1 MRIAID
7 GPAGSGK
14 STIGAALARAL
25 GYLYFDTGVMY
36 RAVTIAALR
45 RGIPLDE
52 ESVVTEISRN
62 VLIEVRPPTPAE
74 NDGRQNT
81 VLLDGEDVTWDMRTP
96 AVDASVSIP
105 SAYRGVREAMVDQQR
120 RIAAGGNLVMVGRDI
135 GTVVLPR
142 AEVKIYL
149 TATVE
154 ERAMRR
160 HNELLARGRQSDY
173 ELVLSSMKER
183 DRLDSERAESPL
195 RRAPDAI
202 RIDSTGLSPEE
213 ALEACLSV
221 VRDRQRPATRPA

>member
-14 STIGAALARAL
+14 STVGAALALKL
-25 GYLYFDTGVMY
+25 GFLYFDTGVMY

-52 ESVVTEISRN
+52 EPMLNEISRK
-62 VLIEVRPPTPAE
+62 VVIEVRQPTE
-74 NDGRQNT
+74 DDGRQST
-81 VLLDGEDVTWDMRTP
+81 VLLDGEDVTWELRAP

-105 SAYRGVREAMVDQQR
+105 SANRGVRAAMVEQQR
-120 RIAAGGNLVMVGRDI
+120 RIAAPGNLVMVGRDI

-154 ERAMRR
+154 ERALRR
-160 HNELLARGRQSDY
+160 HAELLARGRPSDY
-173 ELVLSSMKER
+173 DDVLASMRER
-183 DRLDSERAESPL
+183 DRLDSERTESPL

-202 RIDSTGLSPEE
+202 RIDSTGLTQEE
-213 ALEACLSV
+213 TLEQCLQA
-221 VRDRQRPATRPA
+221 VRARQPDSEK

>member
-14 STIGAALARAL
+14 STVGAALALKL
-25 GYLYFDTGVMY
+25 GFLYFDTGVMY

-52 ESVVTEISRN
+52 EPMVTDISRK
-62 VLIEVRPPTPAE
+62 VVIEVKQPTQD
-74 NDGRQNT
+74 DGRQST
-81 VLLDGEDVTWDMRTP
+81 VLLDGEDVTWELRSP
-96 AVDASVSIP
+96 AVDSSVSIP
-105 SAYRGVREAMVDQQR
+105 SANRGVRAAMVEQQR
-120 RIAAGGNLVMVGRDI
+120 RIAAPGNLVMVGRDI

-154 ERAMRR
+154 ERALRR
-160 HNELLARGRQSDY
+160 HVELLARGRPSDY
-173 ELVLSSMKER
+173 DEVLASMRER

-202 RIDSTGLSPEE
+202 RIDSTGLTQDET
-213 ALEACLSV
+213 LERCLEL
-221 VRDRQRPATRPA
+221 VRARQAELS

>member
-14 STIGAALARAL
+14 STVGAALALKL
-25 GYLYFDTGVMY
+25 GFLYFDTGVMY

-52 ESVVTEISRN
+52 EPMLNEISRK
-62 VLIEVRPPTPAE
+62 VVIEVRQPTE
-74 NDGRQNT
+74 DDGRQST
-81 VLLDGEDVTWDMRTP
+81 VLLDGEDVTWELRAP

-105 SAYRGVREAMVDQQR
+105 SANRGVRAAMVEQQR
-120 RIAAGGNLVMVGRDI
+120 RIAAPGNLVMVGRDI

-154 ERAMRR
+154 ERALRR
-160 HNELLARGRQSDY
+160 HAELLARGRPSDY
-173 ELVLSSMKER
+173 DDVLASMRER
-183 DRLDSERAESPL
+183 DRLDSERTESPL

-202 RIDSTGLSPEE
+202 RIDSTGLTQEE
-213 ALEACLSV
+213 TLEQCLQA
-221 VRDRQRPATRPA
+221 VRARQPDSDK

>member
-14 STIGAALARAL
+14 STVGAALALKL
-25 GYLYFDTGVMY
+25 GFLYFDTGVMY

-52 ESVVTEISRN
+52 EPMLNEISRK
-62 VLIEVRPPTPAE
+62 VVIEVRQPTE
-74 NDGRQNT
+74 DDGRQST
-81 VLLDGEDVTWDMRTP
+81 VLLDGEDVTWELRAP

-105 SAYRGVREAMVDQQR
+105 SANRGVRAAMVEQQR
-120 RIAAGGNLVMVGRDI
+120 RIAAPGNLVMVGRDI

-154 ERAMRR
+154 ERALRR
-160 HNELLARGRQSDY
+160 HAELLARGRPSDY
-173 ELVLSSMKER
+173 DDVLASMRER
-183 DRLDSERAESPL
+183 DRLDSERTESPL

-202 RIDSTGLSPEE
+202 RIDSTGLTQEE
-213 ALEACLSV
+213 TLEQCLQA
-221 VRDRQRPATRPA
+221 VRARQPDSE

>member
-14 STIGAALARAL
+14 STVGAALALKL
-25 GYLYFDTGVMY
+25 GFLYFDTGVMY

-52 ESVVTEISRN
+52 EPMLTDISHKVV
-62 VLIEVRPPTPAE
+62 IEVKQPTQD
-74 NDGRQNT
+74 DGRQST
-81 VLLDGEDVTWDMRTP
+81 VMLDGEDVTWELRSP

-105 SAYRGVREAMVDQQR
+105 SANRGVRAAMVEQQR
-120 RIAAGGNLVMVGRDI
+120 RIAAPGNLVMVGRDI

-160 HNELLARGRQSDY
+160 HAELLARGRPSDY
-173 ELVLSSMKER
+173 DDVLASMRER
-183 DRLDSERAESPL
+183 DRLDSERTESPL

-202 RIDSTGLSPEE
+202 RIDSTGLTQDET
-213 ALEACLSV
+213 LEQCLNA
-221 VRDRQRPATRPA
+221 VRTRQAESEK

>member
-14 STIGAALARAL
+14 STVGAALALRL
-25 GYLYFDTGVMY
+25 GFLYFDTGVMY

-52 ESVVTEISRN
+52 ETVVTEISRN
-62 VLIEVRPPTPAE
+62 VLIEIEQPTE

-81 VLLDGEDVTWDMRTP
+81 VKLDGKDVTWELRSS

-105 SAYRGVREAMVDQQR
+105 SAYRGVRQAMVEQQR
-120 RIAAGGNLVMVGRDI
+120 RIASVGNIVMVGRDI

-160 HNELLARGRQSDY
+160 HNELTARGRASDY
-173 ELVLSSMKER
+173 EQVLASMKER

-195 RRAPDAI
+195 RRAPDAV
-202 RIDSTGLSPEE
+202 RIDSTGLTQDE
-213 ALEACLSV
+213 ALARCLEAVRAKQTELS
-221 VRDRQRPATRPA
+221 

>member
-14 STIGAALARAL
+14 STVGAALALKL
-25 GYLYFDTGVMY
+25 GFLYFDTGVMY

-52 ESVVTEISRN
+52 EPMLNEISRK
-62 VLIEVRPPTPAE
+62 VVIEVRQPTE
-74 NDGRQNT
+74 DDGRQST
-81 VLLDGEDVTWDMRTP
+81 VLLDGEDVTWELRAP

-105 SAYRGVREAMVDQQR
+105 SANRGVRAAMVEQQR
-120 RIAAGGNLVMVGRDI
+120 RIAAPGNLVMVGRDI

-154 ERAMRR
+154 ERALRR
-160 HNELLARGRQSDY
+160 HAELLARGRPSDY
-173 ELVLSSMKER
+173 DEVLASMRER
-183 DRLDSERAESPL
+183 DRLDSERTESPL

-202 RIDSTGLSPEE
+202 RIDSTGLTQEE
-213 ALEACLSV
+213 TLEQCLQA
-221 VRDRQRPATRPA
+221 VRARQPDSEK